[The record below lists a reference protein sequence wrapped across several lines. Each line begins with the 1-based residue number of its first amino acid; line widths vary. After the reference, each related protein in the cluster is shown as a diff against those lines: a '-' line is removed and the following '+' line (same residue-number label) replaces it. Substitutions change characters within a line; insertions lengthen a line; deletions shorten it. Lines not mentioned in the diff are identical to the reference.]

1 MKRRQRPSSSF
12 PQGIHHQTTNMATFA
27 LRVLLLALATTAI
40 IDASQADSASWEET
54 TAAQAES
61 SDEESADVNLIEAL
75 RQIDASK
82 LKDIQI
88 TVDSKTLPA
97 LMQDVQRGKKIK
109 MGFEVVDDDDNEFV
123 QVRSRLSKGCS
134 GRRMLGGGC

>member
-1 MKRRQRPSSSF
+1 
-12 PQGIHHQTTNMATFA
+12 MATFA

-40 IDASQADSASWEET
+40 IDAIDASQADPASWEET

-61 SDEESADVNLIEAL
+61 SDEDSSDEESANVNLIEAL
-75 RQIDASK
+75 QMVDTSK

-97 LMQDVQRGKKIK
+97 LMEDVQQGKKIK
-109 MGFEVVDDDDNEFV
+109 MGFEVVDDDDEMDEFIESTS
-123 QVRSRLSKGCS
+123 RSRLSKGCS
-134 GRRMLGGGC
+134 GRRMLGGGGC

>member
-1 MKRRQRPSSSF
+1 
-12 PQGIHHQTTNMATFA
+12 MATFA

-40 IDASQADSASWEET
+40 IDAIDASQAEPASWEET

-61 SDEESADVNLIEAL
+61 SDEDSSDEESANVNLIEAL
-75 RQIDASK
+75 QMVDTSK

-97 LMQDVQRGKKIK
+97 LMEDVQQGKKIK
-109 MGFEVVDDDDNEFV
+109 MGFEVVDGEEDLDEFV
-123 QVRSRLSKGCS
+123 QVRSRLSKGSSGCS
-134 GRRMLGGGC
+134 GRRMLGGGGC